1 MKSIRNC
8 ISRVLVL
15 ALLLSGFGLADE
27 AFERDLQEYLSQQ
40 AGGQTAQQAEPS
52 LPGDLTVGYVASD
65 EAKLNPFLCEERDL
79 ISINQLVFE
88 SVVELDDTQ
97 KPVPLLADSWTHDG
111 KNWTFKLRSN
121 IQFHN
126 GMELVAEDVVASYN
140 QFLQSGSTNPYFG
153 RLGLIETM
161 YAEDAFTLHVTAR
174 YEGMITLYAMTF
186 PVVQRATLTDVLPR
200 GTGPYWYISYSQDAS
215 VRLESNPLWWKKQP
229 AIQSVVG
236 IRYVSTGDA
245 LEALLT
251 DQVNCV
257 STRAASAS
265 LTRKLSAFSSNDYS
279 TSTYELMI
287 PNLSDASALSD
298 VRIRQAVMYAI
309 DRATLVSNA
318 YLDMAQQSE
327 VPVTPGTWLYET
339 QSAVY
344 YYSPERAL
352 QLLNQA
358 GWTDLTG
365 DTYVNRLQNGMLT
378 DLNLTIVTYNE
389 TNSTVRQNAAEQIA
403 VDLNAVGIHATVS
416 VLSASQV
423 GSAIQK
429 GSFDLAL
436 IGLNLSEV
444 PDLVPMFSKNG
455 SVNFSGS
462 HTEEMDAILL
472 RTVYAATEEEM
483 RQAYSD
489 LQLYVVDRLPIL
501 GLLFRTGTV
510 LSTRS
515 LAGLSGMREYD
526 VFNGLEFVE
535 AE

>member
-1 MKSIRNC
+1 M
-8 ISRVLVL
+8 
-15 ALLLSGFGLADE
+15 
-27 AFERDLQEYLSQQ
+27 
-40 AGGQTAQQAEPS
+40 
-52 LPGDLTVGYVASD
+52 
-65 EAKLNPFLCEERDL
+65 
-79 ISINQLVFE
+79 
-88 SVVELDDTQ
+88 
-97 KPVPLLADSWTHDG
+97 
-111 KNWTFKLRSN
+111 
-121 IQFHN
+121 
-126 GMELVAEDVVASYN
+126 
-140 QFLQSGSTNPYFG
+140 
-153 RLGLIETM
+153 
-161 YAEDAFTLHVTAR
+161 
-174 YEGMITLYAMTF
+174 
-186 PVVQRATLTDVLPR
+186 
-200 GTGPYWYISYSQDAS
+200 
-215 VRLESNPLWWKKQP
+215 
-229 AIQSVVG
+229 
-236 IRYVSTGDA
+236 
-245 LEALLT
+245 
-251 DQVNCV
+251 
-257 STRAASAS
+257 
-265 LTRKLSAFSSNDYS
+265 
-279 TSTYELMI
+279 
-287 PNLSDASALSD
+287 
-298 VRIRQAVMYAI
+298 
-309 DRATLVSNA
+309 
-318 YLDMAQQSE
+318 
-327 VPVTPGTWLYET
+327 PVTPGTWLYET